1 MSLIDPDKVKQL
13 LAEFNEK
20 EAVTKAEIQ
29 EVERQILELEGR
41 IDESKQL
48 LVSLAEDKEVVMGM
62 KAEYGSP
69 DWANLA
75 LKVGAE
81 LASRGG
87 KRGESFLTGLKPVKK
102 KAAPTQASVSSAP
115 APAQVAPS
123 APAKPKTSQSK
134 LAAIVNRDIED
145 KKKAQAE
152 TVPPAQ
158 AAKAAQAKSTPPV
171 DDSLASALVQAIGS
185 EPAPSSESGGDDNP
199 SLFLFSH
206 PKENKDVDL
215 WSLTPSVSWADLGDE
230 IPAEAESEVKPKA
243 QEIENASIAQD
254 IAASTAPESA
264 SSPAPAP
271 APMPAPGPSPNPDAD
286 VSPQAQTPL
295 PPQAHEPMPESGP
308 TPFLDDDEFETSE
321 MAAESAPQ
329 AAAPVP
335 AVLPP
340 ADLIAAASPSG
351 IDDEKKDEPKSEA
364 EEDVKKINDALRG
377 LFS

>member
-102 KAAPTQASVSSAP
+102 KAVPAQASASTASAP
-115 APAQVAPS
+115 AQAASP

-134 LAAIVNRDIED
+134 LAAIVNRDMEE

-152 TVPPAQ
+152 TVPPTQ
-158 AAKAAQAKSTPPV
+158 VAKAAQAKSTPPV